1 MKKAVVITCLVL
13 IACTSFAQ
21 QKNTPAT
28 LTALTDSI
36 NALVQRQPIPGL
48 MVGIT
53 TRDSVLFSGGFGYAD
68 VEAKRPVTGQ
78 TLFRMG
84 SITKLFVSLGI
95 LKLVEAGKLSL
106 QDELKKVAPEVPFR
120 NPWEATHPVRIVH
133 LLEHTAGFDDMKLNR
148 MCSQDTIAYAGKEA
162 LLLQQPSLV
171 SRWAPGERMA
181 YSNPGY
187 VVLGYIIEKITGSSY
202 DAYITAQVLEPL
214 GMRASNFNLWSKFP
228 DKDVK
233 EYVVHSGKVNKVP
246 SVTCLMG
253 PAGALWSCPDDMV
266 KFVQFF
272 LKNGDSLFTVNSI
285 REMET
290 MHSSL
295 AAEAGLTSG
304 YGLGNTN
311 LFIYQKY
318 PWRGHGGWM
327 GTCFSTCAYNQELGV
342 GFVCSSNG
350 NQSNRAIE
358 RLIMDYF
365 EQQYPGKKTDT
376 VAMDLKA
383 IIPYIGQYQFESP
396 RNEIASFS
404 DKLLGTPQVYLENN
418 SLYVKFFPAGM
429 VKLIQTAP
437 FIFTKEGANS
447 ATVIFTTNE
456 AGRRVMVMDG
466 AYFEQASFGRVA
478 VTRWLAIVAVL
489 LAVIAVV
496 AGLVSL
502 VGYVAGKVKLRQLPV
517 RVLPMVAVALLVWA
531 VVSLLQVQTESYL
544 LSELQHV
551 SGRSM
556 VVFAGTLLF
565 GIFSLLHLV
574 LVIRRFGNM
583 GNHWLYVYWLVTAL
597 SLCYIS
603 FVLFRHGWIGLRTW
617 AM

>member
-1 MKKAVVITCLVL
+1 MKRTVVITCLVL
-13 IACTSFAQ
+13 IAGTSFAQ
-21 QKNTPAT
+21 KKNSPAT

-36 NALVQRQPIPGL
+36 HAIVQRQHIPGL

-84 SITKLFVSLGI
+84 SVTKMFVSLSI

-106 QDELKKVAPEVPFR
+106 QDELKKVVPEVPFQ
-120 NPWEATHPVRIVH
+120 NQWEAAHPVRIIH

-162 LLLQQPSLV
+162 MLLQQPSLV

-187 VVLGYIIEKITGSSY
+187 VVLGYIIEKLTGSSY
-202 DAYITAQVLEPL
+202 DEYINTQVLQPL
-214 GMRASNFNLWSKFP
+214 GMHASNFNLWSRFP

-233 EYVVHSGKVNKVP
+233 EYVVHSGMVNKVP

-253 PAGALWSCPDDMV
+253 AAGALWSCPDDMV
-266 KFVQFF
+266 KFVRFF
-272 LKNGDSLFTVNSI
+272 LKQGDSVFTVNSI

-304 YGLGNTN
+304 YGLGNAQ
-311 LFIYQKY
+311 LFIYKKY

-327 GTCFSTCAYNQELGV
+327 GTCFSTCAYNRELGV

-350 NQSNRAIE
+350 NQSNGAIE

-365 EQQYPGKKTDT
+365 EKTYPGKKTAT
-376 VAMDLKA
+376 VAMDLKT
-383 IIPYIGQYQFESP
+383 ITPYAGQYQFESP
-396 RNEIASFS
+396 RNEIASFN
-404 DKLLGTPQVYLENN
+404 DKLLGTPRVYLENN
-418 SLYVKFFPAGM
+418 SLYVKFFPVGM
-429 VKLIQTAP
+429 VKLVQTAP

-447 ATVIFTTNE
+447 ATVIFTTNKE
-456 AGRRVMVMDG
+456 GKRVMVMDG
-466 AYFEQASFGRVA
+466 AYFEQASLGRVA
-478 VTRWLAIVAVL
+478 VTRWLAIIAVL
-489 LAVIAVV
+489 LAAIAVV

-502 VGYVAGKVKLRQLPV
+502 VGYAAGKVKLRQLPV
-517 RVLPMVAVALLVWA
+517 RVLPLVAVALLVWA
-531 VVSLLQVQTESYL
+531 VISLLQVQTESYL

-551 SGRSM
+551 SGRSV

-565 GIFSLLHLV
+565 GIFSLLYLLLV
-574 LVIRRFGNM
+574 VSRLRQVRP
-583 GNHWLYVYWLVTAL
+583 YWLTTYRMATAL
-597 SLCYIS
+597 SLCYIT
-603 FVLFRHGWIGLRTW
+603 FALFQHGWIGLRTW